1 MRTTLT
7 IEDSILA
14 ELKEESFRSGLPL
27 KTVINKRLQL
37 GLRVEEKQNRT
48 DEPYKSEAFHMGK
61 AYFNLDKAMHLAGQ
75 LEDEEISRKME
86 LRK

>member
-7 IEDSILA
+7 IDDSIMA
-14 ELKEESFRSGLPL
+14 MLKEEAYRSGLPL
-27 KTVINKRLQL
+27 KQVINRRLQL
-37 GLRVEEKQNRT
+37 GLQVDEERKQK
-48 DEPYKSEAFHMGK
+48 EEAYESEAFHMGR
-61 AYFNLDKAMHLAGQ
+61 AFFNLDKALALAGQ